1 MSSTSSTSAVDP
13 ERAKESNTAMILAVT
28 GTFHALALVF
38 VVLRTYT
45 RAAIVKT
52 IGIDDYMMI
61 MSAQARSSVLLKGRL
76 LPIDYIRHCC
86 AGVSQDLNRS
96 IPATPK

>member
-1 MSSTSSTSAVDP
+1 MSSTSSTTAVDP

-61 MSAQARSSVLLKGRL
+61 MSAVSHPYYYQGCHNTKIRVTMLTCNSSVR
-76 LPIDYIRHCC
+76 
-86 AGVSQDLNRS
+86 
-96 IPATPK
+96 